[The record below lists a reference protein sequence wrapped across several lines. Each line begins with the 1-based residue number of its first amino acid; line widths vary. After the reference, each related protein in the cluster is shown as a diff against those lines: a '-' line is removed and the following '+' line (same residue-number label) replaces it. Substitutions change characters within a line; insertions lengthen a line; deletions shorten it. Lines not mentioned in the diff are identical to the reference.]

1 MKDLMEQTRGLIGVI
16 ARMMGVRVVLI
27 LLGSWLMI
35 QIEVK
40 SFKLSIALQDNRL
53 FFL

>member
-1 MKDLMEQTRGLIGVI
+1 MERTRELVGVI
-16 ARMMGVRVVLI
+16 VIKMEEKVVLI

-40 SFKLSIALQDNRL
+40 SFKFSIALQDNRL